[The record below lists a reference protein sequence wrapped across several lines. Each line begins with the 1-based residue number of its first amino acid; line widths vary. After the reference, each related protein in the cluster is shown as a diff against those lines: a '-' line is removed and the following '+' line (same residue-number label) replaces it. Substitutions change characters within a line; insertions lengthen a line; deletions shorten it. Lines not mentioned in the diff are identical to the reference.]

1 MNLMK
6 RLLAMALAL
15 CVMMSLAACSG
26 DGGDETTA
34 PNETTAPVETTAPAE
49 ETTEPAD
56 DGMVDYTVTV
66 TDENGNPIAGALVQL
81 CMDTCYPGAT
91 DESGVASFHVA
102 EADYKVSFLSL
113 PEGYTYIGE
122 DEEFYFDA
130 GSTALTIALKA
141 AE

>member
-6 RLLAMALAL
+6 RLLTMVLAL
-15 CVMMSLAACSG
+15 CMVLSLAACSG
-26 DGGDETTA
+26 GSDETTA
-34 PNETTAPVETTAPAE
+34 PEETTAPVETTAPAE

-66 TDENGNPIAGALVQL
+66 TDESGNPIAGALVQL
-81 CMDTCYPGAT
+81 CMDTCYPGVT

-113 PEGYTYIGE
+113 PEGYTYSGAE
-122 DEEFYFDA
+122 EEFYFDA
-130 GSTALTIALKA
+130 GSTALTIVLKA